1 MSKLVENFVELYS
14 GDGGSW
20 YFVKI
25 DHPHQE
31 RLRRPNGVSRH
42 GSLRNADNIGNM
54 VGTID
59 RKDGCYTL
67 KITGFHTEPQKFETK
82 RDAEIVLSAHIALTA
97 A

>member
-1 MSKLVENFVELYS
+1 MSNFVELYS
-14 GDGGSW
+14 GAGGSW

-42 GSLRNADNIGNM
+42 GSLRGADNIGNM

-59 RKDGCYTL
+59 SKNGCYTL
-67 KITGFHTEPQKFETK
+67 KLTGFDTSPQEFKTK
-82 RDAEIVLSAHIALTA
+82 RDAETVLSAHIALIKA
-97 A
+97 